1 MNSISI
7 FGMVI
12 IALGCMALIS
22 SSSTQLKGD
31 REYTFKSGF
40 VMTVIGFVLLV
51 LGMLGMGCF

>member
-12 IALGCMALIS
+12 IVLGCMALVS

-40 VMTVIGFVLLV
+40 VIAVIGFILLAF
-51 LGMLGMGCF
+51 GMGCF

>member
-12 IALGCMALIS
+12 IVLGCMALIS
-22 SSSTQLKGD
+22 SSSTQLKCD

-51 LGMLGMGCF
+51 LGMLGMGCL

>member
-12 IALGCMALIS
+12 IVLGCMALIS

-40 VMTVIGFVLLV
+40 VITVIGFILLAF
-51 LGMLGMGCF
+51 GMGCF